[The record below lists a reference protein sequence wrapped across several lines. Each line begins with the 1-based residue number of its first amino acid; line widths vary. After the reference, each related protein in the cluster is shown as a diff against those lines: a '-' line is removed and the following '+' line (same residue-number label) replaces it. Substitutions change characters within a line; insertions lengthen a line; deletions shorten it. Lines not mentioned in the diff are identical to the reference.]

1 MTPFGERVRQLRA
14 QKGASLKQM
23 ADELEI
29 SSAYL
34 SALEHGHKGLP
45 SPMLLRQICTYF
57 GLIWDAAEEMEKLA
71 ALSDPRVTVDTAGLS
86 PDHTMLANL
95 LARDIARLTPA
106 RLSGLLSMLGGDMA
120 GYKTELSGNHAQTPR
135 PGTRDGPYVDD

>member
-1 MTPFGERVRQLRA
+1 MTPFGSRVRQLRA
-14 QKGASLKQM
+14 EKGASLKQM

-34 SALEHGHKGLP
+34 SAMEHGHKGLP

-57 GLIWDAAEEMEKLA
+57 GLIWDAAEEMERLA

-86 PDHTMLANL
+86 PDHTLVANL
-95 LARDIARLTPA
+95 LARDIARLTPSQ
-106 RLSGLLSMLGGDMA
+106 LSGLLGLLGAESTVLTGA
-120 GYKTELSGNHAQTPR
+120 
-135 PGTRDGPYVDD
+135 